1 MKLFF
6 LIFLSIFFVKPSKK
20 TRILD
25 KSIDPSLYSQVDSY
39 YNDLFKKIIN
49 TRDEI
54 KEENNGSILN
64 DEDLNAFKLI
74 DELSEDLKEFKSKKK
89 AISQNFTKNE
99 KNNLNNSSNSSE
111 NITKNSSILGENN
124 KTEQNN
130 SNFLKNDTF
139 FENNNS
145 LFSFIIP
152 NITINENSVDSY
164 KNDSKNY
171 SSATLDKNPLPNFLE
186 NNNNNEETTHIQNK
200 PNKKISEESFFSDS
214 SFFPVII

>member
-6 LIFLSIFFVKPSKK
+6 LIFLSIFSVKSAKK

-74 DELSEDLKEFKSKKK
+74 DELSKDLKEFKSKKK
-89 AISQNFTKNE
+89 GMTLNTTKNE
-99 KNNLNNSSNSSE
+99 INNTNNSSNPSE
-111 NITKNSSILGENN
+111 NITTNSSILGENN
-124 KTEQNN
+124 KTEQND
-130 SNFLKNDTF
+130 SSFLKNDSF
-139 FENNNS
+139 LEKNDS

-152 NITINENSVDSY
+152 NVTIHENSV
-164 KNDSKNY
+164 N
-171 SSATLDKNPLPNFLE
+171 SSHKIILRQNLIKIPFQIFLKII
-186 NNNNNEETTHIQNK
+186 TIMKKLHI
-200 PNKKISEESFFSDS
+200 I
-214 SFFPVII
+214 